1 MNEKKEASGK
11 SKKSLLSRLGNLC
24 YRKKALCSGVFGGLG
39 GLVAGNTFYIVGERM
54 SREMGEQF
62 AKVCFMGLLLIS
74 TSILLSYYKSSKE
87 KEVREIYF
95 LILLVSLVFLYSHGL
110 LVFFLLF
117 L

>member
-24 YRKKALCSGVFGGLG
+24 ERKKGLCPGFFGGLG
-39 GLVAGNTFYIVGERM
+39 GLIAGHTFYIVGERM

-62 AKVCFMGLLLIS
+62 AKVYFIGSILIS
-74 TSILLSYYKSSKE
+74 IGLLLSYYKSGKE
-87 KEVREIYF
+87 EEVREIYF
-95 LILLVSLVFLYSHGL
+95 LILLVSLVFLYSHAL